1 MSKRETQIL
10 LEDILENINNIEEFI
25 KGLDKE
31 KFINNKMATAAVVRC
46 LEIIGE
52 ATKNIPDNYRINHP
66 EISWRDM
73 AGLRDVVIHGYFSV
87 DLDIIW
93 EIVTKDL
100 PDIKKKII
108 NLS

>member
-1 MSKRETQIL
+1 
-10 LEDILENINNIEEFI
+10 
-25 KGLDKE
+25 
-31 KFINNKMATAAVVRC
+31 MATAAVVRC

-52 ATKNIPDNYRINHP
+52 ATKNIPIDYRNNHP

-73 AGLRDVVIHGYFSV
+73 AGLRDVIIHGYFSV

-93 EIVTKDL
+93 EIITKDL
-100 PDIKKKII
+100 PDIKKKIT